1 MFSSYLKLA
10 GDFICFQRVG
20 LRWQE
25 SVDSFC
31 ALVDNSF
38 QQNES
43 QRFPFNL
50 HIKTDFPELSLFHDS
65 FKVKDPKTCYSV
77 DKWTNSAK
85 YKKKTQKQLI

>member
-85 YKKKTQKQLI
+85 

>member
-1 MFSSYLKLA
+1 MFSSYLNLA
-10 GDFICFQRVG
+10 GDFICFHRVG
-20 LRWQE
+20 LRWQD

-31 ALVDNSF
+31 ALADNYF

-50 HIKTDFPELSLFHDS
+50 IFLNYNFFHDS
-65 FKVKDPKTCYSV
+65 FKVKDPKTCYSA

-85 YKKKTQKQLI
+85 